1 MQVVGIVGD
10 ARVLGAARE
19 PGPQAFAPLMGGWGF
34 ASVVVARAGVKPAAL
49 APAIRAVVRE
59 LDPGAPPPEIAALDD
74 IFADQVAQPRF
85 YMSLLTSFAM
95 LGLILAA
102 IGVYGVMAY
111 SVARRTQEFGV
122 RLALGAQPAD
132 IVRMVVASGAR
143 VVAAGAIA
151 GLAGALAA
159 TRLLSSLL
167 FEVKPRDPLT
177 FVVTAA
183 LLVGTALAAC
193 WFAARRATA
202 IDLSAALRRE

>member
-1 MQVVGIVGD
+1 MLRG
-10 ARVLGAARE
+10 ARVFEFDHVEPKARLHRGFGELALG
-19 PGPQAFAPLMGGWGF
+19 
-34 ASVVVARAGVKPAAL
+34 
-49 APAIRAVVRE
+49 E
-59 LDPGAPPPEIAALDD
+59 LDHGAGKVLVESARRLPPEIAALDD